1 MDQPRIGIIAGIET
15 TYEAAV
21 RASGAE
27 GGCAWV
33 ARVRNYDE
41 GIAVARQMALKS
53 VRVIIT
59 RAGYSVRLREAN
71 LSVPV
76 IDIPFTSASLL
87 ELMLRAKKQYGTY
100 AFIGNAAAVEAA
112 RSLESAAGGGARYY
126 EVRSVDDFASA
137 AVRVQRDGLPAAVGG
152 YDETRFLDRLGIP
165 AFVVP
170 SHEDDITAAIREAR
184 KMLDQLDVEARR
196 NQQLRTLLDM
206 LPEGLVMVDA
216 GGLITHINL
225 NGRRLLGMAE
235 GRAEGR
241 RIPSPA
247 IGEGVTATLSSKKT
261 VSYDL
266 LELKRAKC
274 ACTIS
279 PVVIGDRVSGAIV
292 LLQEVEY
299 VRSVEQRIRTQLSQR
314 GLVAGYTFDDILGES
329 EALRQALRRA
339 KQYAEVDSTVLINGE
354 SGTGK
359 EMFAQSIHN
368 GSARRDGPFVAVNC
382 ATIPP
387 NLLESELFG
396 YAEGAFTGAKKSGK
410 IGLFELAHRGTI
422 FLDEIGESDVRMQA
436 RLLRVLEE
444 RQIMRVGDDRMIPVD
459 VRVIAATNKD
469 LAKLMAAGEFR
480 QDFFY
485 RLNVL
490 TLTLPPLRERRDDLP
505 LLIECFMRRYAQSY
519 GRERVTVTPD
529 GMRALMEYDWPGN
542 ARELKNAVERLIVT
556 RAGQSVDRGG
566 IAELL
571 GFPSAPAPAEPPEE
585 QTEEDWTSRLRETLE
600 RTGGNKTEAAR
611 LLGVSR
617 PTLYRRLRA
626 LGWEDGGDT

>member
-1 MDQPRIGIIAGIET
+1 
-15 TYEAAV
+15 
-21 RASGAE
+21 
-27 GGCAWV
+27 
-33 ARVRNYDE
+33 
-41 GIAVARQMALKS
+41 
-53 VRVIIT
+53 
-59 RAGYSVRLREAN
+59 
-71 LSVPV
+71 
-76 IDIPFTSASLL
+76 
-87 ELMLRAKKQYGTY
+87 
-100 AFIGNAAAVEAA
+100 
-112 RSLESAAGGGARYY
+112 
-126 EVRSVDDFASA
+126 
-137 AVRVQRDGLPAAVGG
+137 
-152 YDETRFLDRLGIP
+152 
-165 AFVVP
+165 
-170 SHEDDITAAIREAR
+170 
-184 KMLDQLDVEARR
+184 
-196 NQQLRTLLDM
+196 
-206 LPEGLVMVDA
+206 
-216 GGLITHINL
+216 
-225 NGRRLLGMAE
+225 
-235 GRAEGR
+235 
-241 RIPSPA
+241 
-247 IGEGVTATLSSKKT
+247 
-261 VSYDL
+261 
-266 LELKRAKC
+266 
-274 ACTIS
+274 
-279 PVVIGDRVSGAIV
+279 
-292 LLQEVEY
+292 
-299 VRSVEQRIRTQLSQR
+299 
-314 GLVAGYTFDDILGES
+314 
-329 EALRQALRRA
+329 
-339 KQYAEVDSTVLINGE
+339 
-354 SGTGK
+354 
-359 EMFAQSIHN
+359 MFAQSIHN